1 MVEPLLFAAE
11 DRANA
16 TGKLIPVKTAAI
28 GYDQIPPPFNV
39 LDTSNVEDRP
49 RLVEA
54 VQAKLARPSVEP
66 GRLFRARAKTRQELL
81 SWCGIIGAVLT
92 VTANLSGLANVAQW
106 AKWLFAHW
114 LDVVSWFWKTLL
126 FFLPQLTAD
135 DTSLLAIVLFLSI
148 NIAACLR
155 PGRATNSFWEAFG
168 CLLVGG
174 LIVGSIYVSAFDRVM
189 SGPYGPSGT
198 IFDWLWI
205 KAIAPFLGIDTTH
218 VFFPEGALSKVL
230 AASLVVLAVGTT
242 CLLVAG
248 SVILR
253 WLAIHIDTKALLDRL
268 LRIAVGVA
276 ILAGLSW
283 GYELAEKALAGM

>member
-1 MVEPLLFAAE
+1 MSLLDVRILGWFKAPFQNEDAFWCRGGIAQPLCWAFPAPSTHPHAMKTKSFLELADLKTIAAACE
-11 DRANA
+11 AEAVKNGWAVTIAIVDDGGHLLWLQRLDGAAPISSHIAPAKANTA
-16 TGKLIPVKTAAI
+16 GKLIPVKTAAI

-39 LDTSNVEDRP
+39 LDTGNVEDRP

-135 DTSLLAIVLFLSI
+135 DTSLLAIVLNRLVRSD
-148 NIAACLR
+148 CGWQ
-155 PGRATNSFWEAFG
+155 PRATDRPLRRCRDRRRS
-168 CLLVGG
+168 
-174 LIVGSIYVSAFDRVM
+174 IRYGSMPMPIRHR
-189 SGPYGPSGT
+189 
-198 IFDWLWI
+198 WI
-205 KAIAPFLGIDTTH
+205 TPC
-218 VFFPEGALSKVL
+218 E
-230 AASLVVLAVGTT
+230 
-242 CLLVAG
+242 
-248 SVILR
+248 
-253 WLAIHIDTKALLDRL
+253 
-268 LRIAVGVA
+268 
-276 ILAGLSW
+276 
-283 GYELAEKALAGM
+283 